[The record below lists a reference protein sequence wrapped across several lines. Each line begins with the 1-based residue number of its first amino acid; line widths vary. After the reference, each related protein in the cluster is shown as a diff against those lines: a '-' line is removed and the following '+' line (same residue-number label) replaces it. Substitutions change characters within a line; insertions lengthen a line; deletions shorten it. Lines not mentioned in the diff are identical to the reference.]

1 MYTLKLFHREI
12 RKRIEFL
19 LRFLFKKHRIP
30 FSNLANGCSSSSLCR
45 ISQIFF
51 FARRSFFPYGSWSI
65 LRASWTGLKYN
76 EGARGERNNNASP
89 IENVSGGEFRL
100 QAAGC
105 FDRENVDNRQF
116 RISKD
121 NIGTRCD
128 QHVIRCGTW
137 AGTCG
142 QFIKGPCPWTRFD
155 PQPRHLRVLRGA
167 RRFAQY
173 LPVLPPRFPNWR
185 RINSTLLVFP

>member
-12 RKRIEFL
+12 RKRIEFYFAFFS
-19 LRFLFKKHRIP
+19 RNTEFLSPIV
-30 FSNLANGCSSSSLCR
+30 ANGCSLSSLCR

-142 QFIKGPCPWTRFD
+142 QFIKGPCP
-155 PQPRHLRVLRGA
+155 
-167 RRFAQY
+167 
-173 LPVLPPRFPNWR
+173 
-185 RINSTLLVFP
+185 

>member
-1 MYTLKLFHREI
+1 M
-12 RKRIEFL
+12 
-19 LRFLFKKHRIP
+19 
-30 FSNLANGCSSSSLCR
+30 SL
-45 ISQIFF
+45 SLP
-51 FARRSFFPYGSWSI
+51 RSWGI

-76 EGARGERNNNASP
+76 EGARSERNNNASP
-89 IENVSGGEFRL
+89 IENVSGGKFRL

-142 QFIKGPCPWTRFD
+142 QFIKGPCP
-155 PQPRHLRVLRGA
+155 
-167 RRFAQY
+167 
-173 LPVLPPRFPNWR
+173 
-185 RINSTLLVFP
+185 